1 MIKKRSTLM
10 KRRKI
15 AIIIAAIAVVALGVA
30 YFFVRDFVKT
40 EPVTDDAD
48 GTVYYIR
55 YRDKAYALYD
65 TDKKTVLPTDEQY

>member
-1 MIKKRSTLM
+1 M

-40 EPVTDDAD
+40 EPVERREKKKQARLIFYSEPHPIFV
-48 GTVYYIR
+48 GT
-55 YRDKAYALYD
+55 
-65 TDKKTVLPTDEQY
+65 TE